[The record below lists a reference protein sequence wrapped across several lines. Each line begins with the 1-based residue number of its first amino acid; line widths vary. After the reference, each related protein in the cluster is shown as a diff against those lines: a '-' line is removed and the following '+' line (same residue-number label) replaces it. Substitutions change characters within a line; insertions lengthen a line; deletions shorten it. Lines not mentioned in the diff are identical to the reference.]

1 MNGCVISWYPFF
13 SLIKEVNLN
22 IKIFLKIVLLIYL
35 TTSPVF
41 CNIKPK
47 SSSEEEILHKYKNEI
62 IKSAN
67 IVNISP
73 RIIAS
78 IIYAEHKLN
87 VKTGENILDYVFAKS
102 GYNSSMGI
110 AQVKINTA
118 FWIEEQIHNPQNQ
131 FYLGEE
137 IRNKVPLSKNWEELI
152 DKLDNPKTNIL
163 YASCYIAMI
172 NKLWELVLELINS
185 GKNKVGIIAT
195 IYSLGIMDSETR
207 IRVPHI
213 DAKMNNFGKTA
224 QEFYNSFS
232 LRDDFN

>member
-1 MNGCVISWYPFF
+1 MNTKLFVT
-13 SLIKEVNLN
+13 
-22 IKIFLKIVLLIYL
+22 IFLSVLISHQYVFSKNIAEL
-35 TTSPVF
+35 T
-41 CNIKPK
+41 
-47 SSSEEEILHKYKNEI
+47 SEEELLLKYKNEI
-62 IKSAN
+62 LEAAEQL
-67 IVNISP
+67 NISP

-87 VKTGENILDYVFAKS
+87 VKLGENILDYVFAKS

-118 FWIEEQIHNPQNQ
+118 FWIEEQIHNPQSQ

-137 IRNKVPLSKNWEELI
+137 IRNKVPQSRNWEELI
-152 DKLDNPKTNIL
+152 DKLDNPKTNIF

-172 NKLWELVLELINS
+172 NKLWEPVLELINS

-195 IYSLGIMDSETR
+195 IYSLGIFDSNNKAR
-207 IRVPHI
+207 NPHI

-232 LRDDFN
+232 LRNEFN

>member
-1 MNGCVISWYPFF
+1 MNGYVISWYPFF

-73 RIIAS
+73 RILAS

-87 VKTGENILDYVFAKS
+87 FKFGEGVLDYVFAKS
-102 GYNSSMGI
+102 GYNSSIGF
-110 AQVKINTA
+110 AQVQVNTG
-118 FWIEEQIHNPQNQ
+118 FWIEKQIHNPQSQ
-131 FYLGEE
+131 FYLEKSVE
-137 IRNKVPLSKNWEELI
+137 AKLPATKDWDEMIE
-152 DKLDNPKTNIL
+152 KLDTPEINIL
-163 YASCYIAMI
+163 YAACYVAII
-172 NKLWELVLELINS
+172 NKLWEPFFDPFDS
-185 GKNKVGIIAT
+185 GNIKVGIIAT
-195 IYSLGIMDSETR
+195 IYSLGIIDSSNK
-207 IRVPHI
+207 IRDPHSN
-213 DAKMNNFGKTA
+213 AQMNEFGKTA
-224 QEFYNSFS
+224 QEFYDSFS
-232 LRDDFN
+232 LRGEFN

>member
-1 MNGCVISWYPFF
+1 MITRFIGSI
-13 SLIKEVNLN
+13 
-22 IKIFLKIVLLIYL
+22 LLIFYL
-35 TTSPVF
+35 LTIPVLS
-41 CNIKPK
+41 N
-47 SSSEEEILHKYKNEI
+47 SSGKFISEEELLLQWKDEI
-62 IKSAN
+62 TTAAEL
-67 IVNISP
+67 VGMSP

-87 VKTGENILDYVFAKS
+87 VKPGENILDYVFAKS

-118 FWIEEQIHNPQNQ
+118 FWIEEQIHNPQSQ

-137 IRNKVPLSKNWEELI
+137 IRNKVPLSKNWEEFI
-152 DKLDNPKTNIL
+152 DKLDNPETNIL

-195 IYSLGIMDSETR
+195 IYSLGIFDSNNKARNT
-207 IRVPHI
+207 HI
-213 DAKMNNFGKTA
+213 DAKMNEFGKTA

>member
-1 MNGCVISWYPFF
+1 MITRFIGSI
-13 SLIKEVNLN
+13 
-22 IKIFLKIVLLIYL
+22 LLIFYL
-35 TTSPVF
+35 LTISVF
-41 CNIKPK
+41 GN
-47 SSSEEEILHKYKNEI
+47 SSGKFTSEEELLLQYKNEI
-62 IKSAN
+62 TKAAKQ
-67 IVNISP
+67 VGMSP

-118 FWIEEQIHNPQNQ
+118 FWIEEQIHNAQNQ

-137 IRNKVPLSKNWEELI
+137 IRNKVPLSKNREVLI

-172 NKLWELVLELINS
+172 NKLWEPVLELINS

-195 IYSLGIMDSETR
+195 IYSLGIFDSNNKAR
-207 IRVPHI
+207 SPHI

-224 QEFYNSFS
+224 QEFYSSFS
-232 LRDDFN
+232 LRNEFN